1 MPLIVVGA
9 GTPIV
14 PPGTYPATLVAI
26 APKRLATKFSEPPG
40 TEQDFLEWT
49 WLVEGPDKD
58 AEITSLTS
66 LATGPKSTMFAIL
79 TALLGPDAVQVGAGF
94 EESDLVGK
102 PVMIQIVEDQGF
114 SKVDKVIAA
123 PAKGRR
129 GAAAAAPAQDV
140 KATDDDDLPF

>member
-129 GAAAAAPAQDV
+129 GAAAAPAQDV
-140 KATDDDDLPF
+140 KAQDDDDLPF